1 MVDSACVPPS
11 RRAVHACD
19 ASFPVGRTP
28 GHELW
33 NELGD
38 GGRSSSRS
46 GSPRS
51 RDGVPFASG
60 ELNAMADIGDR
71 RVPSTRW
78 QGPLGCGDHRG
89 SIRPLRASAGRGVRP
104 SGHRLHRPHRRSAL
118 RSRRHRPV
126 PRRGIEQPC
135 TTGARMRI
143 RLHPSTVMANGW
155 WSGYV
160 SPESSCPLNASGPE
174 RWVVGSAVATGSRL
188 VVPGAKPCAAR
199 PLPDRRRPAA
209 GGTCG
214 CSVMAFASPG
224 AILRLASGHGGVG
237 DASKKSVGCRS
248 RARCA

>member
-1 MVDSACVPPS
+1 MCSSLTS
-11 RRAVHACD
+11 RCTSMRRV
-19 ASFPVGRTP
+19 FPVGRTP
-28 GHELW
+28 GHEQW
-33 NELGD
+33 NEIGD

-60 ELNAMADIGDR
+60 ELNAMADMGDR

-143 RLHPSTVMANGW
+143 RLHPSTVMGQRL
-155 WSGYV
+155 V
-160 SPESSCPLNASGPE
+160 E
-174 RWVVGSAVATGSRL
+174 RLRVAGVELSVERVRAGALGSRI
-188 VVPGAKPCAAR
+188 
-199 PLPDRRRPAA
+199 
-209 GGTCG
+209 GGCH
-214 CSVMAFASPG
+214 
-224 AILRLASGHGGVG
+224 R
-237 DASKKSVGCRS
+237 
-248 RARCA
+248 